1 MCLRVILE
9 NVYSISNTKT
19 DTNFKVIESLETL
32 PKITT
37 KQVLRARLVV
47 ILKSFLTFLTFE
59 NFYYSS
65 VKKAKNVSWNLYQT
79 HSKSPFGSDSKK
91 RL

>member
-37 KQVLRARLVV
+37 KRVLRARLVV
-47 ILKSFLTFLTFE
+47 ILESFLTFLTLE
-59 NFYYSS
+59 NFYHSS
-65 VKKAKNVSWNLYQT
+65 VKKAKNVSWNRYQT
-79 HSKSPFGSDSKK
+79 HSRSLFDSDSKK
-91 RL
+91 RF